1 MNILLTVILGLLL
14 TIGIYGGP
22 KDCIAACQRSIY
34 RRS

>member
-14 TIGIYGGP
+14 TIGIYGEP
-22 KDCIAACQRSIY
+22 KGCIAACRRFIY